1 MHLFDQVSSDE
12 EKEYSHEQDE
22 HLGHRHI
29 LLALLRILLS
39 VLKLD
44 IFRVRSSLELEI
56 MLAKLELALPDE
68 SLLTSTH
75 FKGDPH
81 QVWCHYLIEI
91 SVLDFRHI
99 FLDLNQI

>member
-44 IFRVRSSLELEI
+44 IFRVWRPLELEI
-56 MLAKLELALPDE
+56 VLAELELALPDE

-81 QVWCHYLIEI
+81 QVWRHHFIK
-91 SVLDFRHI
+91 VPVFNFRHI
-99 FLDLNQI
+99 FLDLH